1 MDDASPAV
9 AALAAAGVGDPSL
22 SLAVAARTI
31 AAGVGKPGAA
41 LLGANHASVSEW
53 HPNSKRLSV
62 GDRPDSSLWCAM
74 CTLDAHHVSDG
85 GGMSSSGHSTT
96 RPGVAL
102 TAIFACIFA
111 ALARVSASVAVATS
125 TSAPPNASS
134 ARGAHRSARR
144 AFARYRYCGRKHLP
158 TTSSPSRAK
167 DRVAHLFHASAL
179 AARSAA
185 GADGVSGQWG
195 ASRQSGPVTLAWM
208 NALSAAT
215 PSARMQSS

>member
-1 MDDASPAV
+1 
-9 AALAAAGVGDPSL
+9 
-22 SLAVAARTI
+22 
-31 AAGVGKPGAA
+31 
-41 LLGANHASVSEW
+41 
-53 HPNSKRLSV
+53 
-62 GDRPDSSLWCAM
+62 M

-85 GGMSSSGHSTT
+85 GATSSSGHSTT
-96 RPGVAL
+96 RPAPALAAVAL
-102 TAIFACIFA
+102 AAIFA

-134 ARGAHRSARR
+134 ARAAHRSARSV
-144 AFARYRYCGRKHLP
+144 FARYRYCGRKHLP
-158 TTSSPSRAK
+158 TTSSPSRDK
-167 DRVAHLFHASAL
+167 DRVAHVFHASAL